1 MVKLV
6 KIQDGVYDKNL
17 VQQQICEFIVDSPD
31 DFIDLPKAATGSIA
45 VAPNGDVMVVN
56 ASGEWVKFGG

>member
-1 MVKLV
+1 MAIKLV
-6 KIQDGVYDKNL
+6 NKEWCAFGDDYK
-17 VQQQICEFIVDSPD
+17 CEYIVDTPD
-31 DFIDLPKAATGSIA
+31 DFANLPKAATGSMA

>member
-1 MVKLV
+1 MVKRV
-6 KIQDGVYDKNL
+6 NREWCAC
-17 VQQQICEFIVDSPD
+17 VQGFRDDFIVDTPD
-31 DFIDLPKAATGSIA
+31 DFANLPKAATGSMA